1 MWMCNKEVKIF
12 NGLLS
17 KRKFRHML
25 YFHRAELRVVAKT

>member
-17 KRKFRHML
+17 KRKFRYMF
-25 YFHRAELRVVAKT
+25 YFYRVELRVVVKI